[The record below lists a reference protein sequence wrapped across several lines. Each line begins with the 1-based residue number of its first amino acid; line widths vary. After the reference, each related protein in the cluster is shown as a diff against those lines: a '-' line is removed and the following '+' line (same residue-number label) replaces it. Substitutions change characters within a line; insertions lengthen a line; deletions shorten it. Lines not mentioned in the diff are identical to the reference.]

1 MRKSRGMAYI
11 AILIILVVTTVSFGA
26 DISELE
32 SKRDEI
38 NIQKEETNN
47 QITEIQSQLSE
58 TLQEIQELTEKIEGY
73 EQEISQLL
81 EDEEKLKNDIEDL
94 EEKLE
99 ISEHNYNKQKKLLE
113 DRLVALYEAGETSYL
128 DVLLDSKSISDF
140 ISNYYLISEIAK
152 CDTEL
157 LTDMEQEKI
166 KIQNNKEQLEEKKET
181 LKKARIDK
189 EKTNIV
195 LENTMVLRNN
205 YLSQLTE
212 EEKQLQEKINIYNEE
227 LKKVESDI
235 LLLTSVNLSEEY
247 IGGLMSWP
255 VPGYSRITSPF
266 AMRVHPITHVYK
278 LHTGIDIGAP
288 EGANFIAVTDGLVI
302 KAGWSAAYG
311 NMVII
316 DHGGG
321 VTTLYAH
328 GSKIMVEVGD
338 LVSRGDIVLKVGSTG
353 YSTGPHAHF
362 EVRIDGKYVQPLNF
376 LEKK

>member
-1 MRKSRGMAYI
+1 MKKSRRITYI
-11 AILIILVVTTVSFGA
+11 AIPIILLLTTISFCA
-26 DISELE
+26 NITELE
-32 SKRDEI
+32 AQRDEI
-38 NIQKEETNN
+38 NAQKEEANN
-47 QITEIQSQLSE
+47 QIEEIQNELSE
-58 TLQEIQELTEKIEGY
+58 TLQEIQELTEKIESY
-73 EQEISQLL
+73 EQEISQLIV
-81 EDEEKLKNDIEDL
+81 EEEKLKEEVENL
-94 EEKLE
+94 EAELQVSEK
-99 ISEHNYNKQKKLLE
+99 NYNQQKKLLE
-113 DRLVALYEAGETSYL
+113 ERLITLYEAGETSYL

-157 LTDMEQEKI
+157 LADMEQEKI
-166 KIQNNKEQLEEKKET
+166 RIENNKKEVEEKKEI
-181 LKKARIDK
+181 LKEARINK
-189 EKTNIV
+189 EKANIV
-195 LENTMVLRNN
+195 LENTRVLRNN

-235 LLLTSVNLSEEY
+235 LLLTSTNLSTEY
-247 IGGLMSWP
+247 TGGIMSWP
-255 VPGYSRITSPF
+255 VPGYSRITSNF
-266 AMRVHPITHVYK
+266 EMRVHPITKVYK

-311 NMVII
+311 NMVVIN
-316 DHGGG
+316 HGGG

-328 GSKIMVEVGD
+328 GSKIMVEVGQ
-338 LVSRGDIVLKVGSTG
+338 LVSRGDVVLKVGSTG